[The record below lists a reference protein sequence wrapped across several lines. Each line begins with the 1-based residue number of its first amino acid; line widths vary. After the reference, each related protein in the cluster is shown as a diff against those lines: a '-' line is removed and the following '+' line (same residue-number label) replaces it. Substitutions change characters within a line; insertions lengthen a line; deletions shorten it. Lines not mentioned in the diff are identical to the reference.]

1 MIASAADQA
10 EAAAWQA
17 GAGVLGIPN
26 INPKTCLS
34 TDYLNH
40 FNEAMMVLDI
50 LSTSSDCLDDF
61 LAWRP
66 RSYAEHF
73 AGSGFSDR
81 HVVVDAYEAA
91 DPNLRRSIDELSDR
105 MNALLT
111 RTRDAMRADTDEARQ
126 QTLAR
131 QAAAALKPLIYEAA
145 ALINGTPAERSSGTG
160 GPQSAIDALF
170 SR

>member
-26 INPKTCLS
+26 INPKTRLS

-50 LSTSSDCLDDF
+50 LSTSSDCLEDF

-73 AGSGFSDR
+73 AGSGFTDR

-91 DPNLRRSIDELSDR
+91 EPNLRRTLDQLSDR

-111 RTRDAMRADTDEARQ
+111 RTRDAMRADTGAAQRQ
-126 QTLAR
+126 VLAR
-131 QAAAALKPLIYEAA
+131 EAAARLKPLIYQAA
-145 ALINGTPAERSSGTG
+145 ALINGTAGEPSCRKG
-160 GPQSAIDALF
+160 GSQSAIDALF

>member
-17 GAGVLGIPN
+17 GAGVLGIPK
-26 INPKTCLS
+26 INPKTRLS
-34 TDYLNH
+34 TDYLNQ

-50 LSTSSDCLDDF
+50 LSNSSDCLEDF

-73 AGSGFSDR
+73 AGSGFTDR

-91 DPNLRRSIDELSDR
+91 DPNLRRTLDQISDR

-111 RTRDAMRADTDEARQ
+111 RTRDAMRADPDAARQ
-126 QTLAR
+126 QALAR
-131 QAAAALKPLIYEAA
+131 QAAAGLKPLIYQAA
-145 ALINGTPAERSSGTG
+145 ALINGTPAEPSSSKG